1 MDDKMESRGRKV
13 DIPVWEKYMLSTEE
27 ASDYFHIGI
36 NKLRR
41 IISLNPTAE
50 WILWNGS
57 HAYIKRRI
65 FEQFRFHHGDG
76 SPGGVLALFDVFP
89 AVTQNLVVQLLNQ
102 VLTFLGLIGVIV
114 DPTTAGL
121 EDSDRAM
128 GYSEPWEDDRE

>member
-1 MDDKMESRGRKV
+1 MDENREGRSRKT

-65 FEQFRFHHGDG
+65 FEQ
-76 SPGGVLALFDVFP
+76 
-89 AVTQNLVVQLLNQ
+89 
-102 VLTFLGLIGVIV
+102 LIDRI
-114 DPTTAGL
+114 
-121 EDSDRAM
+121 DSI
-128 GYSEPWEDDRE
+128 

>member
-1 MDDKMESRGRKV
+1 MEEYRKAGSRREE
-13 DIPVWEKYMLSTEE
+13 IPVWEKYMLSTEE

-65 FEQFRFHHGDG
+65 FEQ
-76 SPGGVLALFDVFP
+76 
-89 AVTQNLVVQLLNQ
+89 
-102 VLTFLGLIGVIV
+102 LIDRI
-114 DPTTAGL
+114 
-121 EDSDRAM
+121 DSI
-128 GYSEPWEDDRE
+128 

>member
-1 MDDKMESRGRKV
+1 MNECQVNTYRRGE
-13 DIPVWEKYMLSTEE
+13 IPVWEKYMLSTEE

-65 FEQFRFHHGDG
+65 FEQF
-76 SPGGVLALFDVFP
+76 
-89 AVTQNLVVQLLNQ
+89 
-102 VLTFLGLIGVIV
+102 I
-114 DPTTAGL
+114 
-121 EDSDRAM
+121 DRIN
-128 GYSEPWEDDRE
+128 DI

>member
-1 MDDKMESRGRKV
+1 MLFAGTAVAAHYFICHFIVIWGDLCGFFCSYRSERGALSDNEQRRAINMNECQVNTSRKRE
-13 DIPVWEKYMLSTEE
+13 IPVWEKYLLSTEE

-65 FEQFRFHHGDG
+65 FEQF
-76 SPGGVLALFDVFP
+76 
-89 AVTQNLVVQLLNQ
+89 
-102 VLTFLGLIGVIV
+102 I
-114 DPTTAGL
+114 
-121 EDSDRAM
+121 DRIN
-128 GYSEPWEDDRE
+128 DI